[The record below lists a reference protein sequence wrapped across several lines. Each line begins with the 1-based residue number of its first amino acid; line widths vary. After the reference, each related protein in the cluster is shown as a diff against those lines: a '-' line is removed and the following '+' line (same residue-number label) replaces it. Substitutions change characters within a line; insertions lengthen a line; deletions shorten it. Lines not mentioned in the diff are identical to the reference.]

1 MTAELEPPFVVT
13 DHNPP
18 AQLAAAPVC
27 SMSSMPRRTL
37 CLARGILVLVC
48 LALLAPAAGQAA
60 APARWGQLAQE
71 GGRSWIG
78 QQNRDGT
85 FRDYVYGG
93 HISVCMHKSCHPPFG
108 NARYGESALGYSMI
122 ATGLRT
128 GDRKLTDTG
137 LRAINYAVR
146 QRKLQ
151 KILPTNFESMSIA
164 SAYNLA
170 RHRLAGRPLFK
181 RNRARWE
188 SWMRHV
194 KPQWIGNTSRA
205 YYNHHLVEV
214 VSNLELWRS
223 GLVSHVKGAVLEPKT
238 RKRQRRLTMRILT
251 GEIPSI
257 TTGTRRTSRGV
268 MTEVLSDQPDFPLA
282 YHGLSIGLYA
292 RAVQLL
298 GKRAPSGTH
307 KLLRRLA
314 NSSWLLSGPDGD
326 VAYTGRSQEDV
337 WALPA
342 TAYGAELTAHLPGTS
357 AAAAARY
364 EAVADRTIARMDT
377 AYPRGPKGMWIIP
390 ALATD
395 PAGGIK
401 ALDFYAGGAA
411 FSGLALMQLEW
422 AIGAASKGSRSPGA
436 LAADSDGAG
445 EILRGDDS
453 TVFVRSGDLWYSVKQ
468 ANSFTSFP
476 GDLRWDFGMVA
487 LKQLRGGA
495 WSDLQPLRPVTDRT
509 PAQSAGPQLRLRRG
523 GKLGIPYGESIGVR
537 GGVTTIK
544 GGWRQPFPSKRYL
557 RRGATFRF
565 EPVGCGVRFSFPAQA
580 GDKLEYSAF
589 LRGSKGDVRVA
600 DGSVSDATQAVT
612 FSTPATIK
620 LDGGYASAADPHLV
634 RARIHFAPTAT
645 ATLAVTVCSR

>member
-1 MTAELEPPFVVT
+1 
-13 DHNPP
+13 
-18 AQLAAAPVC
+18 
-27 SMSSMPRRTL
+27 MSSMLRP
-37 CLARGILVLVC
+37 LALVRGILVAFC
-48 LALLAPAAGQAA
+48 LLALAPAGAGAA

-71 GGRSWIG
+71 GGRSWLG
-78 QQNRDGT
+78 EQNRNGT

-93 HISVCMHKSCHPPFG
+93 HISVCMRKSCHPPFG
-108 NARYGESALGYSMI
+108 NARYGESALGYAMI

-128 GDRKLTDTG
+128 GDRKLTDAG

-151 KILPTNFESMSIA
+151 KILPTNFESMSVA

-170 RHRLAGRPLFK
+170 RHRLAKRPLFA
-181 RNRARWE
+181 RNRAKWE

-223 GLVSHVKGAVLEPKT
+223 GLRSHVKGAELQPKT
-238 RKRQRRLTMRILT
+238 RKRQERLTRQILAE
-251 GEIPSI
+251 EIPSI
-257 TTGTRRTSRGV
+257 TTGTRRQSRGV
-268 MTEVLSDQPDFPLA
+268 TTEVLSDQPDFPLP

-292 RAVQLL
+292 RAVQLM
-298 GKRAPSGTH
+298 GRRAP
-307 KLLRRLA
+307 KVAVRVLQRLA
-314 NSSWLLSGPDGD
+314 NTSWLLSGPDGD

-342 TAYGAELTAHLPGTS
+342 TAFGAEFASHLPGTS
-357 AAAAARY
+357 VSESARY
-364 EAVADRTIARMDT
+364 QAVADRTIARMDA
-377 AYPRGPKGMWIIP
+377 AYPRGPKGLWIVP
-390 ALATD
+390 ALAVD
-395 PAGGIK
+395 PLGGIK

-422 AIGAASKGSRSPGA
+422 AIGAASKGSRAPGE
-436 LAADSDGAG
+436 LAADSAGSG

-487 LKQLRGGA
+487 LKQLRNGS

-509 PAQSAGPQLRLRRG
+509 PAQSAGPQLKLKRD
-523 GKLGIPYGESIGVR
+523 GKTGIPYGEGIGVS
-537 GGVTTIK
+537 GAGVTTIT
-544 GGWRQPFPSKRYL
+544 GGWREPYPSKRFL
-557 RRGATFRF
+557 RRGAKFRF
-565 EPVGCGVRFSFPAQA
+565 EPVGCGVRLTFPAEA

-589 LRGSKGDVRVA
+589 LRGTKGDVQV
-600 DGSVSDATQAVT
+600 GGGLVTDATQAVT
-612 FSTPATIK
+612 FSTPATVK

-634 RARIHFAPTAT
+634 RARISFEPSAA